1 MWAKADFEA
10 TLPRA
15 SLYIRRRLLMTPM
28 PINPMRFQMARDRN
42 YTGAPINYYQAVCH
56 PHETI
61 NSVAP
66 VHRRADKLS
75 RSVARAFS
83 PPAVLA
89 FCQSPPPL
97 HSLFLSL
104 SFSHFL
110 ALPIY
115 FLLSI
120 SQRYLTAGRLMKI
133 FPAGT
138 KHSSCR
144 QDSDTRSM
152 IYSF

>member
-1 MWAKADFEA
+1 MRVKADFEA

-89 FCQSPPPL
+89 FCQPSLASPL
-97 HSLFLSL
+97 SLSL
-104 SFSHFL
+104 SFSRFL

-120 SQRYLTAGRLMKI
+120 SQRYLTADRLMKI